1 MNISHT
7 MYNNKYKIRTTISQ
21 TTIATTTTNHKNRNN
36 NITKS
41 ILTITTK
48 TTLETT
54 TNINKEDLSVFQLI
68 QQYSVI
74 AKSDIANYQIKA
86 MYLQVRTV
94 QNIFKIN
101 RT

>member
-1 MNISHT
+1 

-54 TNINKEDLSVFQLI
+54 TNKNKEDLSVFQLI

-101 RT
+101 RI